1 MSTPS
6 DNQVKDTT
14 ACLHA
19 ARVPQGMLRLV
30 HLKEPGKLQYGD
42 LLETQRHGTC
52 SVAAIHSTD
61 TIDIRDAKGTTFRL
75 SGLGLKATMVRSE
88 PTSAVSSH

>member
-1 MSTPS
+1 MSTS
-6 DNQVKDTT
+6 SAAQTTDT
-14 ACLHA
+14 AAGLHTS
-19 ARVPQGMLRLV
+19 RVPPGMLRLV

-61 TIDIRDAKGTTFRL
+61 TIDIKDAKGTTFRL

>member
-1 MSTPS
+1 MSTS
-6 DNQVKDTT
+6 SADQTTDT
-14 ACLHA
+14 AAGLHA
-19 ARVPQGMLRLV
+19 SRVPPGMLRLV

-52 SVAAIHSTD
+52 SVVAIHSTD
-61 TIDIRDAKGTTFRL
+61 TIDIKDAKGTTFRL

-88 PTSAVSSH
+88 PTAALSPH